1 MSQQSTNPQFNPQIF
16 LAALGAGGIA
26 VTPFAIMQYVFP
38 HGAGLVTLD
47 QVLNQN
53 LNMFQT
59 LFLWFSLVI
68 MPIFT
73 LIHFA
78 IIFIQAPKLFKFI
91 QKDFKDQINNP
102 LQSPPLVIPLL
113 ALTMSMNVF
122 IGVIRF
128 FVPAIQTNFQ
138 NLMWPALIFWL
149 ILFGLQITLQIKILQ
164 NTYTKDFAA
173 EKISFNWL
181 VQALSMGMLSV
192 VGSGIAALAKD
203 TTIADI
209 AAFLSL
215 VSASFAIFLTFIGL
229 LISIYNQIF
238 AKSLPDNKALP
249 AFLNLIPV
257 TTVLAITFFR
267 LGHYLEARFHY
278 HLDYFFFFVILTTF
292 AFQTWYLL
300 FSIGL
305 IKPFWKQDFISKNFY
320 LTQWSL
326 ICPFIAYAVL
336 GSFASFEFGKNQF
349 IFGLSTISLLIGI
362 SIYLILAYKHLFYHK
377 NTN

>member
-1 MSQQSTNPQFNPQIF
+1 MFPSSLKSNFNPQIF
-16 LAALGAGGIA
+16 LSALGAGGIA
-26 VTPFAIMQYVFP
+26 VAPFAIMQYVFP

-53 LNMFQT
+53 LNTFQT
-59 LFLWFSLVI
+59 LFLWFGLIV
-68 MPIFT
+68 MPIFALLHFIL
-73 LIHFA
+73 LIKY
-78 IIFIQAPKLFKFI
+78 IPGLISFIKYNIEHHLS
-91 QKDFKDQINNP
+91 DP

-149 ILFGLQITLQIKILQ
+149 ILFGMQMVLQIKILQ
-164 NTYTKDFAA
+164 NSYIKDFEA

-203 TTIADI
+203 TTVADI
-209 AAFLSL
+209 SAFLSL
-215 VSASFAIFLTFIGL
+215 VSASFAIFLTFVGL

-238 AKSLPDNKALP
+238 AKSLPENKSLP

-267 LGHYLEARFHY
+267 LGHYLENRFHY

-300 FSIGL
+300 FSLGL
-305 IKPFWKQDFISKNFY
+305 IKPFWRHDFISKNFY

-336 GSFASFEFGKNQF
+336 GAFASAEFGKNQI
-349 IFGLSTISLLIGI
+349 IFGLSTVSLSIGI
-362 SIYLILAYKHLFYHK
+362 IIYIILAYKHIFYNK
-377 NTN
+377 KTN